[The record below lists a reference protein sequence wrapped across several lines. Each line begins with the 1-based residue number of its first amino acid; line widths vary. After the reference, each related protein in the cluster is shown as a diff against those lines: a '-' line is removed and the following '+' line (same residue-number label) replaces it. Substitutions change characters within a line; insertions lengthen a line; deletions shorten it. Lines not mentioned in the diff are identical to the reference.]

1 MAKPVVF
8 ATRKL
13 PAAVE
18 ARLAR
23 DYEAILNPDDRLYGA
38 DELVEIAARAD
49 ALLPCHTE
57 KLTPEVIGRLPARV
71 KAIAN
76 FSVGSDHVDVAAAKP
91 RGFVVSTTP
100 HVLSAATAEIAMHCM
115 LGAASRGT
123 EAGRGEREP
132 GWRDWGK
139 SCAHGGY
146 R

>member
-57 KLTPEVIGRLPARV
+57 KLTAEVVGRLPARV

-76 FSVGSDHVDVAAAKP
+76 FSVRSDEHTSELQSLMRISYAVCCLQKKKIQ
-91 RGFVVSTTP
+91 T
-100 HVLSAATAEIAMHCM
+100 
-115 LGAASRGT
+115 
-123 EAGRGEREP
+123 
-132 GWRDWGK
+132 
-139 SCAHGGY
+139 
-146 R
+146 

>member
-57 KLTPEVIGRLPARV
+57 KLTAEVIGRLPARV
-71 KAIAN
+71 QRSEEHTSELQSLMRI
-76 FSVGSDHVDVAAAKP
+76 P
-91 RGFVVSTTP
+91 
-100 HVLSAATAEIAMHCM
+100 SAAFC
-115 LGAASRGT
+115 
-123 EAGRGEREP
+123 
-132 GWRDWGK
+132 WKKKK
-139 SCAHGGY
+139 SHT
-146 R
+146 